1 MSDLCAL
8 IKCNIMIQA
17 LEGDCRTCSGAG
29 GEEGR
34 FEAADACGSCC
45 TSWLP
50 PFLLPRPPL
59 HPSSSESNL
68 PFRYTSQLSLLP
80 PSTPVIISPLA
91 DSLFQPPPLPL
102 PPPLTIAVA
111 AAAAPTHATCTPL
124 SHALRCS
131 RCKVP
136 VSSTVAAASS
146 ASQPT
151 AAYIDYRTISAAAA
165 SALSLLHSIAGACS
179 SSAREL
185 ASGCSY
191 DCCAAA
197 AILNFGS
204 KNSTSA
210 AHGATLQLQSSMLH
224 AGQSSLTMRAATAD
238 DDEGADSDGEGVGVI
253 TMPCSSDSACI
264 ITGAATLKHRS

>member
-1 MSDLCAL
+1 MRLL
-8 IKCNIMIQA
+8 
-17 LEGDCRTCSGAG
+17 LHVLVT
-29 GEEGR
+29 
-34 FEAADACGSCC
+34 
-45 TSWLP
+45 TLP
-50 PFLLPRPPL
+50 PPPPPL

-91 DSLFQPPPLPL
+91 DTLFQPPPLPL

-124 SHALRCS
+124 SHALRCP

-136 VSSTVAAASS
+136 VSSTVAAA
-146 ASQPT
+146 AQPP
-151 AAYIDYRTISAAAA
+151 AAFIDYRTISAAAA
-165 SALSLLHSIAGACS
+165 SALSLLHSIAGECS

-210 AHGATLQLQSSMLH
+210 AHGATLLQSSMLH
-224 AGQSSLTMRAATAD
+224 AGQSSLTMRAAAAIY
-238 DDEGADSDGEGVGVI
+238 DEGADSDGEGVGVI

-264 ITGAATLKHRS
+264 VTGAAPLKHRF